1 MKSYTHL
8 VIPLFIVAC
17 LVSPADA
24 NWLQRGL
31 NALKEQSETHS
42 GTDVSESEI
51 ILGLKEALRVGS
63 ENVTSRLGRENGF
76 YENPRAHIP
85 LPDSLQKIQTVLEK
99 AGLGQMLTD
108 LELRMNRAAEKATP
122 RAKDLFIDAIS
133 QMTFTDA
140 RNILQGPDDAATRY
154 FQDKMSQPLEKEFSP
169 IVQQSLSESGAVQT
183 YDNIMGDYKNIPFV
197 PDVNADLTSHV
208 VDYSLMAI
216 FDYLAE
222 EEAGIRNNP
231 VRQTTDI
238 LRKVFGSR

>member
-1 MKSYTHL
+1 MKNYMHL
-8 VIPLFIVAC
+8 IIPLFIVFC
-17 LVSPADA
+17 LVSPAEG

-31 NALKEQSETHS
+31 DALKEQNKTHS
-42 GTDVSESEI
+42 ETDVSESEI
-51 ILGLKEALRVGS
+51 ILGLKDALRVGS
-63 ENVTSRLGRENGF
+63 ENVVSHLGRENGF

-85 LPDSLQKIQTVLEK
+85 LPESLQRIQTVLEK

-122 RAKDLFIDAIS
+122 KAKDLFFDAIS
-133 QMTFTDA
+133 QMTLTDA
-140 RNILQGPDDAATRY
+140 QNILQGPDDAATRY

-169 IVQQSLSESGAVQT
+169 IVQESLSESGAVRT
-183 YDNIMGDYKNIPFV
+183 YDNMMGDYKNIPFV
-197 PDVNADLTSHV
+197 PDVSADLTGHV

-231 VRQTTDI
+231 AQRTTDI
-238 LRKVFGSR
+238 LRKVFGNR

>member
-1 MKSYTHL
+1 MKNYIHL
-8 VIPLFIVAC
+8 VIPLIMVIC

-31 NALKEQSETHS
+31 DAFKGQNEVADETDLS
-42 GTDVSESEI
+42 KSEI
-51 ILGLKEALRVGS
+51 TLGLKEALKVGS
-63 ENVTSRLGRENGF
+63 ENVISRLGRENGY

-99 AGLGQMLTD
+99 SGLGQMLTD

-122 RAKDLFIDAIS
+122 KAKDMFIDAIS
-133 QMTFTDA
+133 QMTLTDA
-140 RNILQGPDDAATRY
+140 QNILQGPDDAATRY

-183 YDNIMGDYKNIPFV
+183 YDNMMGDYRNIPFV

-231 VRQTTDI
+231 VQRTTDI
-238 LRKVFGSR
+238 LRKVFGNR